1 MNLEQQLAV
10 VNAFCDLVDDYDCNV
25 SKAAQE
31 ALNHASPLSDPAPQ
45 MALNH
50 ASPLSDPAP
59 APDNTLTLADSCPDI
74 VIKKVRG
81 LGSLPQGA
89 VVVTASEWWCWN
101 DNERR
106 VEEQECQIKKLNK
119 EIAALKE
126 KNSENMEWE
135 KKVILLNVDK
145 EQAFEKDQAFE
156 KGYKS
161 GLRVGLDYAAPHTH
175 CDGCGR
181 QYRYVA

>member
-1 MNLEQQLAV
+1 MNKTSPSA
-10 VNAFCDLVDDYDCNV
+10 CLVFAGRTGSSFSLLV
-25 SKAAQE
+25 
-31 ALNHASPLSDPAPQ
+31 LFFPVLLSFFTP
-45 MALNH
+45 
-50 ASPLSDPAP
+50 DPAP

-119 EIAALKE
+119 EIASLKE

-135 KKVILLNVDK
+135 KNVILLNVD
-145 EQAFEKDQAFE
+145 KDQAFE

>member
-31 ALNHASPLSDPAPQ
+31 ALNHASPLSAPE
-45 MALNH
+45 
-50 ASPLSDPAP
+50 P
-59 APDNTLTLADSCPDI
+59 APDNTLTLEDSCPDI

-101 DNERR
+101 DNERQ

-119 EIAALKE
+119 EIASLKE

-135 KKVILLNVDK
+135 KNVILLNVD
-145 EQAFEKDQAFE
+145 KDQAFE